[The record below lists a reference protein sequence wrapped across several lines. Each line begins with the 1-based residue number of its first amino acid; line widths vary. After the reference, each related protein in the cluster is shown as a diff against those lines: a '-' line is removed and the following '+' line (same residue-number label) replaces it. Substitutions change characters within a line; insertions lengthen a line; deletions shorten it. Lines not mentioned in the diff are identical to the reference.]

1 MMFWKE
7 VPEDKYPFLVNDV
20 MEYIVHVKNKGEDL
34 NLVEI
39 ITDYSFKYNIDVE
52 TIGDAISSD
61 VYFKSFIEKDC
72 ELHKIFKTEKTNE
85 DW

>member
-1 MMFWKE
+1 MDWKE
-7 VPEDKYPFLVNDV
+7 VPEDQYPFLVNDV
-20 MEYIVHVKNKGEDL
+20 MEYIVHVKNNGEDL

-72 ELHKIFKTEKTNE
+72 ELHKIFKTENTNE